1 MITQPIKTPCIQV
14 CMVDGETGW
23 CLGCGRSL
31 REIAEW
37 TKYTDQ
43 KRSDLIK
50 ESQSRLNVLS
60 DMGKLG

>member
-1 MITQPIKTPCIQV
+1 MTVNAIKTPCIKV
-14 CMVDGETGW
+14 CVVDGQTGW
-23 CLGCGRSL
+23 CLGCGRAL

-43 KRSDLIK
+43 QRSDLIK
-50 ESQSRLNVLS
+50 ESESRLKELS

>member
-1 MITQPIKTPCIQV
+1 
-14 CMVDGETGW
+14 MVDGETGW